1 MKTRQLSHMAD
12 EGGIDVF
19 TNSKCVCCRDLLL
32 VCFVPNFYRHVDSE
46 MHTYDIATS
55 LIALLPI

>member
-1 MKTRQLSHMAD
+1 MAD

-19 TNSKCVCCRDLLL
+19 TNSKCVCCRDLLI

-46 MHTYDIATS
+46 MHTYDIATL